1 VHAALRIVTV
11 FMLVLSLGL
20 HWALLQTVAW
30 TGMLI
35 TYAHD
40 TSLQEAVT
48 KTFDGQHPCPLCKVI
63 EKGRAD
69 EKRQEQQPV
78 KPGGKLD
85 VGLTWQ
91 PTEFCFACPQDRPP
105 PLDLIGLSRADEPSK
120 PPPRGVLDNHA
131 CA

>member
-1 VHAALRIVTV
+1 VNVALRIVTV
-11 FMLVLSLGL
+11 FMLVFSLGL

-40 TSLQEAVT
+40 ASLQEAIT
-48 KTFDGQHPCPLCKVI
+48 KTIDGQHPCPLCKVV

-69 EKRQEQQPV
+69 EKRQEKQRV
-78 KPGGKLD
+78 KSGCKLD

-91 PTEFCFACPQDRPP
+91 PTEFCFLCIHDRIPS
-105 PLDLIGLSRADEPSK
+105 LDLIGHSRGDEPPK
-120 PPPRGVLDNHA
+120 PLPRGGLDNHA
-131 CA
+131 RA